1 MGSKW
6 MVTGAMLLAAA
17 QAQAP
22 GSTNLLPASTFPLY
36 RSPRFTEVRAPFTP
50 LRPPVHGRNYEET
63 NNVKFFRG
71 LGCGSDWTSDGAN
84 CYKHFPASLSSNNGG
99 DPNGKGWTWE
109 QAKRH
114 CSRQAYES
122 GNPYAELAFP
132 ETAVDNQ
139 FVQELVDTA
148 DEDAWLGAKFIEGIL
163 RKKKAI
169 GTKPEEW
176 EEYTGW
182 AQWEERTPIAGFS
195 RDKKLLIEKT
205 GKWKVWNG
213 KELKGFVCKYQKKV
227 CKTDWKIDEDN
238 DKCIKIF
245 NETLTWAN
253 AERRCQQEG
262 HNGHLASLASQ
273 EKVLELAKSDQ
284 INGDPIIDFAWLGG
298 SVTYGSDGSGTPA
311 LTFTWTD
318 GDNNV
323 VSERDDHWAQGYKD
337 LTSWIGE
344 THIFINH
351 DGKVGVEYG
360 NEKTNFICQYD
371 VPTTS
376 LDTLWQ
382 LGNFGR

>member
-1 MGSKW
+1 M
-6 MVTGAMLLAAA
+6 
-17 QAQAP
+17 
-22 GSTNLLPASTFPLY
+22 
-36 RSPRFTEVRAPFTP
+36 
-50 LRPPVHGRNYEET
+50 
-63 NNVKFFRG
+63 
-71 LGCGSDWTSDGAN
+71 
-84 CYKHFPASLSSNNGG
+84 
-99 DPNGKGWTWE
+99 
-109 QAKRH
+109 
-114 CSRQAYES
+114 
-122 GNPYAELAFP
+122 
-132 ETAVDNQ
+132 
-139 FVQELVDTA
+139 VDTA
-148 DEDAWLGAKFIEGIL
+148 DEDAWLGAKFIEGKL
-163 RKKKAI
+163 QKKKAI

-182 AQWEERTPIAGFS
+182 AQWEEKTPIAGFS

-213 KELKGFVCKYQKKV
+213 KELKGFVCKYQKKGQLIKLKVNSLPTVFSPV

-245 NETLTWAN
+245 NEKLTWAN

-273 EKVLELAKSDQ
+273 EKVLGKPSFHIIFCIYRYSFSLELAKSDQ

-298 SVTYGSDGSGTPA
+298 SVTYGSGTPA

-382 LGNFGR
+382 LGNFGRSLF